1 MLREIDIKEISDGK
15 LYDSN
20 DMVKADCGG
29 CAGCSACCRGMGE
42 SVVLDPFDVFRM
54 TTGLSVTFEELLKEK
69 LDLRVVDGL
78 ILPYMQM
85 TGKDEACVFLNE
97 EGRCG
102 IHAFRP
108 GVCRLFPL
116 GRIYEEDGFHYFLQV
131 GECVNPNRTKVK
143 VKKWMDTP
151 EPKRYEQYIKDWHF
165 QLKGL
170 REMLDENGDWEQRR
184 QISLFL
190 LQTFFIQPYQKERD
204 FYGQF
209 EERKESFKSFIIS

>member
-1 MLREIDIKEISDGK
+1 MLREIDIKEISDGR

-42 SVVLDPFDVFRM
+42 SVVLDPLDVFRI
-54 TTGLSVTFEELLKEK
+54 TEGLSVTFEELLEEK
-69 LDLRVVDGL
+69 LALRVVDGL

-85 TGKDEACVFLNE
+85 TGKEETCVFLNG
-97 EGRCG
+97 EGRCD
-102 IHAFRP
+102 IHALRP

-116 GRIYEEDGFHYFLQV
+116 GRIYEEDGFRYFLQT
-131 GECVNPNRTKVK
+131 GECVNSNRTKVK

-165 QLKGL
+165 LLKGL
-170 REMLDENGDWEQRR
+170 REALDADGDWDRR
-184 QISLFL
+184 KQVGMLL
-190 LQTFFIQPYQKERD
+190 LQNFFIKPYEKEKD
-204 FYGQF
+204 FYRQF